1 MTSTFDAKSL
11 FTVRN
16 LSILILIVAIGIS
29 GYLSY
34 LKFDD
39 AKAVCVAG
47 GSFDCGV
54 VLNSIY
60 SEVADIPIAYLGLA
74 TNLIVLSM
82 LLLEDRIGFLRE
94 FGVTL
99 IFGIVLFAFLF
110 SMYLIYVQ
118 AVLIESFCPWCLSHE
133 GLITVLFI
141 LSGWRFWRILN
152 PPEDLYDE
160 ANA

>member
-1 MTSTFDAKSL
+1 MTKPFDPKAL
-11 FTVRN
+11 LTIRN
-16 LSILILIVAIGIS
+16 LSIVVLIVAIGIS

-39 AKAVCVAG
+39 AEAVCVVG
-47 GSFDCGV
+47 GAFDCGV

-60 SEVADIPIAYLGLA
+60 SEVADIPIAYLGLL
-74 TNLIVLSM
+74 TNLIVLSI
-82 LLLEDRIGFLRE
+82 LLLEDRIGFLSD

-99 IFGIVLFAFLF
+99 VFGLVLFAFLF

-133 GLITVLFI
+133 ALITVLFA
-141 LSGWRFWRILN
+141 LSTWRFWRSLN
-152 PPEDLYDE
+152 PID
-160 ANA
+160 